1 MLVARKVRTLCV
13 GGVVVVDLD
22 TLDPQR
28 SFFFAVGT
36 WVTSVWVSLPLI
48 CLLRTDISSKFIHTL
63 HFDDGGNIFN
73 ITSRTISRGFC
84 ISFLAFQFGDLRFN
98 MLISF
103 RLQSHTPHY
112 AIRERTNRNKTCKQN
127 TETLKNDVTE
137 PAELHKQK
145 THTREIS
152 RRAHSVRLVP
162 GKRMPSHTIC
172 CANFTSHSR
181 AQRR

>member
-1 MLVARKVRTLCV
+1 M
-13 GGVVVVDLD
+13 
-22 TLDPQR
+22 
-28 SFFFAVGT
+28 
-36 WVTSVWVSLPLI
+36 WVSLPLI

-152 RRAHSVRLVP
+152 RRAHSGAVGAWKTDAFTHHLLRELHFTLARATAITLVAIPGTRYRATCVTGARLPNGLVRLV
-162 GKRMPSHTIC
+162 
-172 CANFTSHSR
+172 
-181 AQRR
+181 

>member
-112 AIRERTNRNKTCKQN
+112 AIRERTNRNKT
-127 TETLKNDVTE
+127 
-137 PAELHKQK
+137 
-145 THTREIS
+145 REIS